1 MGEFKKTNPQIYAK
15 SSTVHS
21 PDTIYWKQL
30 GIPTLVKEFGAID
43 YIDFSPVEPYLFAV
57 TASVRVQ
64 IYNPVT
70 KLVVKNITKFQE
82 GAHGGSF
89 RKDGNLL
96 VAGDDLGKVRLFDVS
111 SKSILRYFAGHKAP
125 VHRTFFNADG
135 HCISSF
141 SDDKTVR
148 YWDIATEKHLQT
160 FSEHTD
166 YIRAGCTSPVNANII
181 VSGGYDHKINMYDT
195 RIQTKVMTLDHGSP
209 VESLIFLPSG
219 GIILS
224 AGGTSVNVYDALAG
238 GRKIA
243 QLSQHHKT
251 VTCLQLA
258 TDGKRLLSGS
268 LDRHVKIYD
277 IATYQVVHTIDN
289 PNAVLSLGVSK
300 NDDTLVTGMVDGL
313 IAIHRRE
320 NVDKDTHE
328 SEKNT
333 SRRLKVQAR
342 YDNIFESADDK
353 IVEFRHSKIE
363 QFDRMLRK
371 YEYSKAL
378 DSVVIPSVMNKT
390 PEKTVALI
398 KELIRRKG
406 LHRALKGRTH
416 SFLVKFINFVMR
428 FIGDYRFT
436 PALIDATNILLDVY
450 QDDFEQFA
458 GSEVAKMFTNLSR
471 RLKKEEQIVQ
481 GFLEVQ
487 GLLEMISS
495 AADVNQP
502 SAEHDG
508 DRESILMKEFEASMD
523 AQKQAVINID

>member
-1 MGEFKKTNPQIYAK
+1 MADFKKINAQIYAK
-15 SSTVHS
+15 TATTFS
-21 PDTIYWKQL
+21 PDTIYWKKL
-30 GIPTLVKEFGAID
+30 GVPTLVKEFGAID

-82 GAHGGSF
+82 GAHCGSF
-89 RKDGNLL
+89 RNDGNLL

-111 SKSILRYFAGHKAP
+111 TKSILRFFQGHKAP

-135 HCISSF
+135 HHVSSF

-148 YWDIATEKHLQT
+148 YWDIATEKHLAT
-160 FSEHTD
+160 YSEHSD
-166 YIRAGCTSPVNANII
+166 YVRAGCTSPVSPNII
-181 VSGGYDHKINMYDT
+181 LSGGYDRKINMYDT
-195 RIQTKVMTLDHGSP
+195 RTNEKVLSLDHGSP

-219 GIILS
+219 GIFIS

-258 TDGKRLLSGS
+258 SEGKRLLSGS

-289 PNAVLSLGVSK
+289 TNGVLSLGVSK

-313 IAIHRRE
+313 IAIHRRDS
-320 NVDKDTHE
+320 DKGKDE
-328 SEKNT
+328 EEKGKARSK
-333 SRRLKVQAR
+333 SRAR
-342 YDNIFESADDK
+342 FNNIFESADQQITD
-353 IVEFRHSKIE
+353 FRHDKIE
-363 QFDRMLRK
+363 QFDRMLKK
-371 YEYSKAL
+371 YEYNRAL
-378 DSVVIPSVMNKT
+378 DSVFVASVMGKT

-406 LHRALKGRTH
+406 LQRALKDRKH
-416 SFLVKFINFVMR
+416 SFLVKFIGFVLR
-428 FIGDYRFT
+428 HIGDYRFT
-436 PALIDATNILLDVY
+436 PTLVDAANILLDVY
-450 QDDFEQFA
+450 EEEFGQFA
-458 GSEVAKMFTNLSR
+458 GTDVGKMFINLSR
-471 RLKKEEQIVQ
+471 RLKKEEKILNE
-481 GFLEVQ
+481 FLEVQ
-487 GLLEMISS
+487 GLLEMISA
-495 AADVNQP
+495 AADLNQP
-502 SAEHDG
+502 ALG
-508 DRESILMKEFEASMD
+508 DEEKESDLQVSLS
-523 AQKQAVINID
+523 AQKQGVISVE

>member
-1 MGEFKKTNPQIYAK
+1 MAEFKKTNVQVYAK
-15 SSTVHS
+15 TATVLS
-21 PDTIYWKQL
+21 PDTVYWKKL
-30 GIPTLVKEFGAID
+30 GVPTLVKEFGAID

-111 SKSILRYFAGHKAP
+111 SKSILRFFTGHKAP
-125 VHRTFFNADG
+125 VYRTFFNADG
-135 HCISSF
+135 LHVSSF

-148 YWDIATEKHLQT
+148 YWDIATEQHLVT
-160 FSEHTD
+160 YSEHSD
-166 YIRAGCTSPVNANII
+166 YVRAGCTSPVSPNVI
-181 VSGGYDHKINMYDT
+181 VSGGYDRKINMYDT
-195 RIQTKVMTLDHGSP
+195 RTNEKVMTLDHGSP

-219 GIILS
+219 GIFIS

-258 TDGKRLLSGS
+258 SDGKRLLSGS

-289 PNAVLSLGVSK
+289 TNAVLSVGVSK

-320 NVDKDTHE
+320 GDKEKED
-328 SEKNT
+328 SEKSKVRRFK
-333 SRRLKVQAR
+333 SRSRH
-342 YDNIFESADDK
+342 DNILVVADEH
-353 IVEFRHSKIE
+353 ISNFRHDKIE
-363 QFDRMLRK
+363 QFDRMLKK
-371 YEYSKAL
+371 YEYIKAL
-378 DSVVIPSVMNKT
+378 DSVMIPTVMGKT
-390 PEKTVALI
+390 PEKTVALM

-406 LHRALKGRTH
+406 LDRALKNRTH
-416 SFLVKFINFVMR
+416 LFLVKFISFVMR
-428 FIGDYRFT
+428 HIGDYRFT
-436 PALIDATNILLDVY
+436 PILVDAANILLDVY
-450 QDDFEQFA
+450 ENEFEQFA
-458 GSEVAKMFTNLSR
+458 GTEVGKMFVNLSR
-471 RLKKEEQIVQ
+471 RLKKEEQIIKD
-481 GFLEVQ
+481 FLEVQ
-487 GLLEMISS
+487 GLLEMISA
-495 AADVNQP
+495 AADVSQV
-502 SAEHDG
+502 STDDG
-508 DRESILMKEFEASMD
+508 EKENVLMEELQASMN

>member
-1 MGEFKKTNPQIYAK
+1 MAEFKKTNTKVYSRTAINY
-15 SSTVHS
+15 SSDTV
-21 PDTIYWKQL
+21 YWKKL
-30 GIPTLVKEFGAID
+30 GVPTLVKEFGAID

-89 RKDGNLL
+89 RNDGKLL

-111 SKSILRYFAGHKAP
+111 TKSILRFFDGHRAP
-125 VHRTFFNADG
+125 VHRTFFNSDG
-135 HCISSF
+135 HHISSF

-148 YWDIATEKHLQT
+148 FWDIATEKHLNT
-160 FSEHTD
+160 FSDHSD
-166 YIRAGCTSPVNANII
+166 YIRAGCTSPVSPDI
-181 VSGGYDHKINMYDT
+181 VISGGYDRKINMYDIRT
-195 RIQTKVMTLDHGSP
+195 GERVLSLDNGNP

-219 GIILS
+219 GIFIS

-258 TDGKRLLSGS
+258 SDGKRLLSAS

-289 PNAVLSLGVSK
+289 TNAVLSLGVSK

-320 NVDKDTHE
+320 QDNRDKEDSHVN
-328 SEKNT
+328 K
-333 SRRLKVQAR
+333 SRRLKSRLR
-342 YDNIFESADDK
+342 YENIFKSVDVEIAD
-353 IVEFRHSKIE
+353 FRHEKIE
-363 QFDRMLRK
+363 QFDRMLRM

-378 DSVVIPSVMNKT
+378 DSVMIPSVMGKT
-390 PEKTVALI
+390 PEKTVAIL

-406 LHRALKGRTH
+406 LHRALTDRTH
-416 SFLVKFINFVMR
+416 LFLVR
-428 FIGDYRFT
+428 FIAFITRYIGDFRFT
-436 PALIDATNILLDVY
+436 PALVDAANILLDVY
-450 QDDFEQFA
+450 EIEIDKFA
-458 GSEVAKMFTNLSR
+458 GTDVGKMFASLSR
-471 RLKKEEQIVQ
+471 RLKKEEQINND
-481 GFLEVQ
+481 FLEIQ
-487 GLLEMISS
+487 GLLEMISA
-495 AADVNQP
+495 AAD
-502 SAEHDG
+502 
-508 DRESILMKEFEASMD
+508 ESLHSINDTNMENVLMKEIEASSN
-523 AQKQAVINID
+523 AQKQTVINVD